1 MYKRQNLSKWYD
13 TPYDKTHDLSINSE
27 YKINDKLKNLRGK
40 FYERHG
46 AKILITYHPA
56 ALLRDPSKKKLV
68 WEDMQI
74 VMKEVGIDV

>member
-1 MYKRQNLSKWYD
+1 MHSGLSWILIPKV
-13 TPYDKTHDLSINSE
+13 
-27 YKINDKLKNLRGK
+27 KIVNNIKYILGENDKLKNLRGK